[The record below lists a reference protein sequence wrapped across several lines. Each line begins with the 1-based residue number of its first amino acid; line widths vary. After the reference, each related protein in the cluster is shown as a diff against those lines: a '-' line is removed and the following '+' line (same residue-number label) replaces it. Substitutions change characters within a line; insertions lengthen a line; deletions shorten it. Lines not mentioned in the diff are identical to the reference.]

1 MARRAGRRNG
11 HRVPEAPTR
20 VLFLHTATQ
29 PPLGADTW
37 VHAQIMDRLDRSTH
51 EVHAACATGPAD
63 RPTPTYALL
72 RTIPGVRIFPV
83 NLGSER
89 AGSPL
94 GALVRMLWSIGP
106 ALLSLLRLARY
117 IRRNGISVL
126 HTSDR
131 PRDAFVCV
139 LLGRLTGAKSLIH
152 VHVGWGEWMSPPLQW
167 ALRRADGLIAI
178 SAFVAETLAASG
190 HDPER
195 TAVVLNGIDPQRWNP
210 GSGREEARRELGVAG
225 DTAIILS
232 VCRLFP
238 EKGPADLI
246 RAFAAIDGDEPAH
259 VLIVG
264 QEMTQGFAAELDGLA
279 AELGVARQV
288 TLAGRRDDVPRLM
301 AAADIYAMPS
311 FAEPFGLVYLEA
323 MAMEL
328 PVVALDNGGTPEVVE
343 DGVTGLLSAPA
354 DGTQLAEHLRCLLDD
369 PRRRRTMGQCGR
381 ERVVAKFT
389 IERMANDVAAVYRAV
404 MSPQRAKSETGSDG
418 RELIVT
424 Q

>member
-1 MARRAGRRNG
+1 
-11 HRVPEAPTR
+11 
-20 VLFLHTATQ
+20 VLFLHTATR

-51 EVHAACATGPAD
+51 EVHAACATGPTD

-72 RTIPGVRIFPV
+72 RTIPGVRLYPV
-83 NLGSER
+83 YLGSER
-89 AGSPL
+89 TGSPL
-94 GALVRMLWSIGP
+94 AALARLFGSVVP
-106 ALLSLLRLARY
+106 ALLSFLRLAAY
-117 IRRNGISVL
+117 IRRQGITVL

-131 PRDAFVCV
+131 PRDAVACV

-152 VHVGWGEWMSPPLQW
+152 VHVGWGDWMGAPLQW
-167 ALRRADGLIAI
+167 ALRQADGLIAI
-178 SAFVAETLAASG
+178 SAFVAETLIASG
-190 HDPER
+190 HDPDR
-195 TAVVLNGIDPQRWNP
+195 TSVVLNGIDAQRWTP
-210 GSGREEARRELGVAG
+210 GSGRDDARTELGVTN
-225 DTAIILS
+225 DTAVILS

-246 RAFAAIDGDEPAH
+246 RAFAAIEGDGRTRL
-259 VLIVG
+259 LIVG
-264 QEMTQGFAAELDGLA
+264 QEMTPGFAAELERLA
-279 AELGVARQV
+279 AALGVADRV

-301 AAADIYAMPS
+301 AAADVYAMPS

-343 DGVTGLLSAPA
+343 DDVTGLLSAPG
-354 DGTQLAEHLRCLLDD
+354 DGAELTAHLRSLLDD
-369 PRRRRTMGQCGR
+369 PARRRAMGRQGR
-381 ERVVAKFT
+381 QRVVANFT
-389 IERMANDVAAVYRAV
+389 IERMASDVAGVYRSV
-404 MSPQRAKSETGSDG
+404 RSSRCTTSQTGSDG